1 MPKFWSVPT
10 WSIISSSLSKQY
22 CAILQSKNVSQAV
35 FRKSYELTKEV
46 ESAPSYFCVKSNN
59 CLIRISLYRN
69 AIYRKWRVSRKTEPD
84 AVLEKK
90 KEKYL
95 ESLQRRRLTP
105 HIVAYTDQT
114 NAKIQNLCVIV
125 AKCFRQETGAKRSLY
140 IFVSY

>member
-1 MPKFWSVPT
+1 M
-10 WSIISSSLSKQY
+10 
-22 CAILQSKNVSQAV
+22 
-35 FRKSYELTKEV
+35 
-46 ESAPSYFCVKSNN
+46 KSNK
-59 CLIRISLYRN
+59 CLIDTLVQKSF
-69 AIYRKWRVSRKTEPD
+69 WKTEPD

-140 IFVSY
+140 IFVSYSSRTANIVDFAKVEAFVLVILC